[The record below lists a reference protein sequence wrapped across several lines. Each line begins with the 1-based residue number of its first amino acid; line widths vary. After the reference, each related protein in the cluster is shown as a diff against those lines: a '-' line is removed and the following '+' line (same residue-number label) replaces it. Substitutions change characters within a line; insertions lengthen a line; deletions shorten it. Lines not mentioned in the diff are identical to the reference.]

1 MSETIVERTGV
12 DRRFLP
18 RSNPGRRA
26 QDDPNLAAA
35 KDDQEAA
42 QFLQPLVH
50 IGLLLVFS
58 ILGLGLIFYGN
69 ARFAPLLFDRSAV
82 KDVAKTLATGKNYA
96 TFDLNIESRTLRR
109 AHIHSLAKVPDVAVI
124 GASHWQE
131 AHSDLLPDRDFYNAH
146 VHRDYYEDVLA
157 VTEMFVSADRLPRR
171 LIITIRDNYF
181 TPVAD
186 RTDFLWMPAI
196 PYYRVMA
203 EQLGIPMHS
212 WFDTIPLPHIRQAVS
227 LALLRAHAKRWN
239 EAPDLPH
246 ATSAEK
252 HDSLDILLSDGSIKW
267 SRKHDA
273 LFSADYARA
282 RALEF
287 AEQRRDDPP
296 KIDPFGVATVDRVLA
311 FLSEQGVEVILA
323 HPPFNPIFYD
333 AVRGSPYEA
342 GLEKVKEETRALAA
356 KYGLPIIGSFSPY
369 DLGCGAELYI
379 DAEHSNPR
387 CLKKVL
393 DQYASLDGFFERP
406 SGSTGEQMT
415 ADRSEAQ

>member
-1 MSETIVERTGV
+1 MASHGQETEEVVR
-12 DRRFLP
+12 
-18 RSNPGRRA
+18 
-26 QDDPNLAAA
+26 
-35 KDDQEAA
+35 
-42 QFLQPLVH
+42 PLVH
-50 IGLLLVFS
+50 IGLLLVLS
-58 ILGLGLIFYGN
+58 IIGLGLIFYAN
-69 ARFAPLLFDRSAV
+69 ASYAPLLFDRTAV
-82 KDVAKTLATGKNYA
+82 KTVANTLATGKNYA

-109 AHIHSLAKVPDVAVI
+109 AHIAGLAKAPDVAVI

-157 VTEMFVSADRLPRR
+157 VTEMFVSADRLPRQ

-196 PYYRVMA
+196 PHYRAMA
-203 EQLGIPMHS
+203 ERLEFPMHP

-227 LALLRAHAKRWN
+227 LALLRAHVKRWN
-239 EAPDLPH
+239 DAPELPH
-246 ATSAEK
+246 VTSAEK
-252 HDSLDILLSDGSIKW
+252 HGTLDILLSDGSIKW

-273 LFSADYARA
+273 LFSADYAQA
-282 RALEF
+282 RAMEF
-287 AEQRRDDPP
+287 AEQRRNDPP

-311 FLSEQGVEVILA
+311 FLSEQGVEVFLA